1 MIEFAPEKMEQK
13 HVAKITVIGVGGA
26 GGNTI
31 NSMVEA
37 GYENI
42 TFIAANTDAQALHT
56 TKADHALQLG
66 IKATKGLGAGANP
79 EIGKRA
85 AEEDLDKIIELVG
98 DADIVFLTAGMGGGT
113 GSGALPVIASA
124 LKEKG
129 ILTIAIV
136 TKPFSFEGKK
146 REQVACAAL
155 ERVKASVDT
164 LLIMPNQKLLELVEE
179 KVSMIDAFAMINT
192 VLNQSVKG
200 IADIISRSGHIN
212 VDFADVRTIM
222 KDMGLAVMGTGC
234 ASGKD
239 RSLTATQQAISSPL
253 LENMSIKGARG
264 VLLNITGG
272 SNLGLHEISTAASL
286 IYEQADVDAN
296 IILGSVIDESMGDNL
311 MVTVIATGFPSE
323 PAVVA
328 TPEFK
333 VQATVKDVQ
342 DHRSTEQR
350 SVEQRPAIKPVQEKR
365 LVQEQPQSYQEKSV
379 ALTDAN
385 YLDVPAFMRKPV
397 AHHDETIENN

>member
-13 HVAKITVIGVGGA
+13 HVAKITVIGIGGA

-31 NSMVEA
+31 NSIADA

-42 TFIAANTDAQALHT
+42 TLLAANTDSQALHNS
-56 TKADHALQLG
+56 KADHLLQLG

-79 EIGKRA
+79 EVGKRA
-85 AEEDLDKIIELVG
+85 AEEDLDKIVDLVG
-98 DADIVFLTAGMGGGT
+98 DADIVFLIAGMGGGT
-113 GSGALPVIASA
+113 GSGALPIIAQA

-146 REQVACAAL
+146 REQVACAAI
-155 ERVKASVDT
+155 EKVKSAVDT

-179 KVSMIDAFAMINT
+179 NVSMIDAFAMINT

-200 IADIISRSGHIN
+200 IADIISRPGHIN

-222 KDMGLAVMGTGC
+222 KDMGLAVMGTGR

-296 IILGSVIDESMGDNL
+296 IILGSVIDQSMGDDII
-311 MVTVIATGFPSE
+311 VTVIATGFPAEDLSKAKQE
-323 PAVVA
+323 I
-328 TPEFK
+328 K

-342 DHRSTEQR
+342 EA
-350 SVEQRPAIKPVQEKR
+350 QRPMRPVQEKR
-365 LVQEQPQSYQEKSV
+365 LVQEQPQQQMQQEKSC
-379 ALTDAN
+379 ALNEAQ
-385 YLDVPAFMRKPV
+385 YLDVPAFMRKP
-397 AHHDETIENN
+397 HTPQEETIENS